1 MAHQALTAATM
12 PKRGGGRRR
21 AELPSARQAL
31 WLAGFCLIAL
41 ALVWVVA
48 ELVPAARARDVVAL
62 RDFSQL
68 DGPKVG
74 TVARFVLHLLDPLLF
89 VIWGAVL
96 VLVALA
102 RERARVALAVAIV
115 LTLAPLSADRLKPL
129 LAHSHSRLGEVRI
142 GAASWPSGHATAAAA
157 LALCAVLVAPERMR
171 LRVGVLGAA
180 FALGA
185 GCAMLIREW
194 HMPSDVLGGYLLA
207 ALWTALAVA
216 GLRFS
221 ELRRPS
227 ASGASATPPAV
238 RPPAPS
244 DP

>member
-1 MAHQALTAATM
+1 MAHQAFSAATM
-12 PKRGGGRRR
+12 PERGGGRRR

-31 WLAGFCLIAL
+31 WLAVLCLIAL

-48 ELVPAARARDVVAL
+48 QLVPAARARDVVAL
-62 RDFSQL
+62 RDFTQL

-74 TVARFVLHLLDPLLF
+74 TVARFLLHLLDPFLF

-129 LAHSHSRLGEVRI
+129 LAHPHSRLGEVGI
-142 GAASWPSGHATAAAA
+142 GVASWPSGHATAAAA
-157 LALCAVLVAPERMR
+157 LAMCAVLVAPERMR
-171 LRVGVLGAA
+171 LRVAVLGTA

-207 ALWTALAVA
+207 GLWTALAVA
-216 GLRFS
+216 GVRFS
-221 ELRRPS
+221 ERRDPS
-227 ASGASATPPAV
+227 RARPASTTARPA
-238 RPPAPS
+238 RPRAPRG
-244 DP
+244 